1 VTLRN
6 VDYSDRELLMLL
18 RDMADADGVC
28 SADSLAL
35 GLGYDEDSA
44 YRVAPRLSWMTR
56 YGFLARVDGGWM
68 ITEDGEDIMVGKL
81 SATTARELD
90 EMGVG
95 KRILALRAL
104 AQGYVR
110 GGDVQAAAVRR
121 EWQHQ
126 AARRPR

>member
-1 VTLRN
+1 MTLRN

-68 ITEDGEDIMVGKL
+68 ITKDGQDIMAGKL
-81 SATTARELD
+81 SASTARELD

-104 AQGYVR
+104 R
-110 GGDVQAAAVRR
+110 RRLNGGPRAKPAPRR
-121 EWQHQ
+121 VSSSSGGG
-126 AARRPR
+126 P